1 VGPDE
6 RQLVL
11 DQLVSSE
18 SRLVA
23 LLDGLTPAQWSFR
36 EAPERWSI
44 AENVEHLAVFEDFI
58 RQAIATALTVTP
70 AAEPPT
76 PALQA
81 AIAAKDTLVLSVA
94 DARNATFIARD
105 ATRPNG
111 RWPDPADLVAHLRAA
126 RARTLAFAAET
137 DADLRNHFFA
147 HIAFGDLDCYQWLLL
162 LGHHTLRHTRQI
174 EQVMA
179 HPAYPAR
186 CPTSRL

>member
-1 VGPDE
+1 MGPDE

-18 SRLVA
+18 SRLLA

-36 EAPERWSI
+36 ETPERWSI

-58 RQAIATALTVTP
+58 LQAIATALTTTP
-70 AAEPPT
+70 AESPG
-76 PALQA
+76 PARLA
-81 AIAAKDTLVLSVA
+81 AVAAKDLLVLSVA

-111 RWPDPADLVAHLRAA
+111 RWPDPVDIVAHLRVA
-126 RARTLAFAAET
+126 RARTVAFATET
-137 DADLRNHFFA
+137 HADLRNRFFA
-147 HIAFGDLDCYQWLLL
+147 HIVFGDLDCYQWLLL

-179 HPAYPAR
+179 HPAYPDR
-186 CPTSRL
+186 PNTPTV

>member
-1 VGPDE
+1 MRPDE

-18 SRLVA
+18 TRLLA
-23 LLDGLTPAQWSFR
+23 LIDGLTPAQWSFR

-44 AENVEHLAVFEDFI
+44 AENIEHLAVFEDFI
-58 RQAIATALTVTP
+58 LQAIAATLATTP
-70 AAEPPT
+70 AEPPA
-76 PALQA
+76 PALLA
-81 AIAAKDTLVLSVA
+81 AVAAKDPLVLSVA
-94 DARNATFIARD
+94 DARNATFNARD
-105 ATRPNG
+105 AARPTA

-137 DADLRNHFFA
+137 NADLRNRFFA

-174 EQVMA
+174 ERVIA
-179 HPAYPAR
+179 HPLYPDR
-186 CPTSRL
+186 RNTSTV